1 MDKILSTRSYGICVF
16 SLEVLQDFLKKKR
29 VRSKKLLEKF
39 QRDKEFYLDAQK
51 EGIWIPFA
59 GINSIDYVIKLEGS
73 DVPFDDT
80 WEQRMEYGGFNI
92 EIRDSLWICDIGSF
106 YAFNQIEYCGN
117 EGTYKMP
124 YGVTRYFSESERFYQ
139 SSDGHRLYSDFKYEV
154 PSGKYLLSVKGYARK
169 QALERPNS
177 NFGFLFSLVRVDA
190 FEGYK
195 NPREDTYDFNV
206 AGCSER

>member
-1 MDKILSTRSYGICVF
+1 MDKILSTGSYGICVF

-29 VRSKKLLEKF
+29 VRTKKLLEKF
-39 QRDKEFYLDAQK
+39 QKNKDFYLDAQK

-59 GINSIDYVIKLEGS
+59 GINSIDYVIKLEGN
-73 DVPFDDT
+73 DVPFDDA
-80 WEQRMEYGGFNI
+80 WEERMEYDGFNI
-92 EIRDSLWICDIGSF
+92 EIKDSLWISDIGSF
-106 YAFNQIEYCGN
+106 YTFQEEEYSGK
-117 EGTYKMP
+117 EGTYKTP
-124 YGVTRYFSESERFYQ
+124 YGIMCFYSGTDNSYQ
-139 SSDGHRLYSDFKYEV
+139 TLDGNRLYSSFKYEV

-177 NFGFLFSLVRVDA
+177 NFGFFFSLVRVEA

-206 AGCSER
+206 AGCGM

>member
-1 MDKILSTRSYGICVF
+1 MCIFIGGLTGFFK
-16 SLEVLQDFLKKKR
+16 EKR
-29 VRSKKLLEKF
+29 VRTKKLLEKF
-39 QRDKEFYLDAQK
+39 QKNKDFYLDAQK

-73 DVPFDDT
+73 DVPFDDA
-80 WEQRMEYGGFNI
+80 WEERMEYDGFNI
-92 EIRDSLWICDIGSF
+92 EIKDSLWISDIGSF
-106 YAFNQIEYCGN
+106 YTFQEEEYSGK

-124 YGVTRYFSESERFYQ
+124 YGIMRFYSGTDNSYQ
-139 SSDGHRLYSDFKYEV
+139 TLDGNRLYSGFKYEV

-177 NFGFLFSLVRVDA
+177 NFGFLFSLVRVEA

-206 AGCSER
+206 AGCGM